1 MRAPRSRAVCRRNL
15 TTDAGGS
22 PQCFEPAVRVGFC
35 RRHYFEAWQAW
46 KRQNV
51 AHGRCWCGAERLPGR
66 MKCHR
71 HLATHRDWRRRTSTA
86 RKAADGS
93 REYWALA
100 RFERQQLRRYGLAEG
115 KQFARIEA
123 EATERAL
130 PAAESRLI
138 RDRVPVPTDR
148 QRVFVARYL
157 EHGNG
162 ARAAREAGYA
172 PLSAARGGSGARV
185 RAHRGLCIVRLPC
198 VLCWL
203 PSTGNG
209 QGNANRRNATGKP
222 NGCNVRRRTQRG
234 SEGRKGSGSRCSSG
248 RSLMSCGQARGR
260 PSD

>member
-185 RAHRGLCIVRLPC
+185 RAHRGSATFACRACSAGFRAP
-198 VLCWL
+198 
-203 PSTGNG
+203 G
-209 QGNANRRNATGKP
+209 TGK
-222 NGCNVRRRTQRG
+222 GTRTGETRPG
-234 SEGRKGSGSRCSSG
+234 SPMAATCGDG
-248 RSLMSCGQARGR
+248 RSADRRGEREAARGAVPAGR
-260 PSD
+260 